1 MPHTETLKPPELER
15 TNVCPQP
22 QDWNHEAEVVVLPVE
37 AADWQRGS
45 GLRLDVLS
53 KLQALR
59 FSHLGA
65 DLGDA
70 ELRPPFQPHE
80 ETPPFP
86 VWLWNLR
93 ASAIKAG
100 MAFALE
106 ARTAAFWHSLYL
118 EGIEPRIAAVLAW
131 ASGDEAQDV
140 AEYAVLLAVILVIVV
155 GTIRLIGSNANNVF
169 SNVGSSIQ

>member
-1 MPHTETLKPPELER
+1 MGSIAAVPHKPSAQSIETR
-15 TNVCPQP
+15 QP
-22 QDWNHEAEVVVLPVE
+22 HDRNHEAQVVLPVE

-65 DLGDA
+65 DLGDS
-70 ELRPPFQPHE
+70 ELRPPFQPDE

-86 VWLWNLR
+86 VWLWELR
-93 ASAIKAG
+93 ASALKAG

-118 EGIEPRIAAVLAW
+118 EGIEPRITAVVAW
-131 ASGDEAQDV
+131 CKGEDGEDI
-140 AEYAVLLAVILVIVV
+140 AEYAVMLAVILVIVV
-155 GTIRLIGSNANNVF
+155 GTVRLIGSNANNVF
-169 SNVGSSIQ
+169 SNVASSVQ